1 MFKYNEYSD
10 DEIAS
15 ESEDGD
21 GQDRIHDMVF
31 DFGHATENFTQKFN
45 AHNVDD
51 PIEASSNSSGEI
63 NETINC
69 LYSVSAKAIDALLK
83 VLIKAFPKEKTKPL
97 DLYDLPCEDI
107 REEPCQENEELG
119 FRSHEFNVGVEDEGD
134 ESDHDEFTSIND
146 VDDELESISDVEAYN
161 DEVDD

>member
-63 NETINC
+63 NETINVTFGKSTRKRKRDEIP
-69 LYSVSAKAIDALLK
+69 LH
-83 VLIKAFPKEKTKPL
+83 EKTKPL